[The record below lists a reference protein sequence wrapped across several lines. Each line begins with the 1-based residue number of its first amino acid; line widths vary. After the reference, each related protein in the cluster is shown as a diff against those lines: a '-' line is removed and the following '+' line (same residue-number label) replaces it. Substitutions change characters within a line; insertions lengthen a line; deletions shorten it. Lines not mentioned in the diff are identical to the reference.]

1 MAIIEKSIIKT
12 EAYFSED
19 KKHRYLLRKEWDK
32 NKKKAVVIMIN
43 PSTAQEIVTDH
54 TTMFVINNLSK
65 LDYGSVDIVN
75 MFSKVGTKLR
85 LGVEMKELVGDE
97 TDEFISKS
105 VEKADLVVIAW
116 GKGADNSKR
125 ITERQEQLK
134 QLLEPFK
141 EKLHQIGEIGFHPL
155 CPQVR
160 QSWILVKFK

>member
-19 KKHRYLLRKEWDK
+19 KKHRYLLKKEWDK

-65 LDYGSVDIVN
+65 LEYGSVDIVN

-85 LGVEMKELVGDE
+85 LGVSMDELVGEE
-97 TDEFISKS
+97 TDDFLIKS
-105 VEKADLVVIAW
+105 SEKADIIIIAW

-134 QLLEPFK
+134 QLLEPFQD
-141 EKLHQIGEIGFHPL
+141 KLHQIGEIGYHPL

-160 QSWILVKFK
+160 SNWNLVTFR

>member
-19 KKHRYLLRKEWDK
+19 KKHRYLLKKEWDK

-75 MFSKVGTKLR
+75 MFSKVGTKLK
-85 LGVEMKELVGDE
+85 LGVEMKELVGDK

-116 GKGADNSKR
+116 GKGADNNKR

-141 EKLHQIGEIGFHPL
+141 EKLHQISEIGFHPL

-160 QSWILVKFK
+160 NNWNLVKFK